1 MLVLQDSPVWVF
13 ISCPWQREDIIHYSM
28 VFYFNWN
35 KIDTIMLFCC
45 NFKYTTSYVSL
56 YTLQSNHYNKPSYH
70 PSSHS
75 GPPSPISP
83 TLQPPSLLI
92 TTSLFFVSISLALF
106 CFVCSFVLFFHIQ
119 HVNKITVFGLLYLT
133 YFTNHNASKTHSCF
147 WVHVILYKWVS
158 FIYIYIY
165 YIYRILI
172 HSFVDEYLDCS
183 HTLAIVNNAIIT
195 SFQISVFIFFG

>member
-1 MLVLQDSPVWVF
+1 
-13 ISCPWQREDIIHYSM
+13 
-28 VFYFNWN
+28 
-35 KIDTIMLFCC
+35 MLFCC

-133 YFTNHNASKTHSCF
+133 YFTNHNALRVHLCSCE
-147 WVHVILYKWVS
+147 WQKSILFLWLSDIPLYIYKD
-158 FIYIYIY
+158 FIYIYIKY
-165 YIYRILI
+165 VFI
-172 HSFVDEYLDCS
+172 HSSIDRRLGYF
-183 HTLAIVNNAIIT
+183 
-195 SFQISVFIFFG
+195 